1 MKFSGGNIGPIT
13 EPLPMPSANINRSF
27 CEKNVGQSRSPIN
40 EIGKVDEELANNSF
54 SLNTKSLEIPNI
66 NAKPTKSILKNS
78 NLVKS
83 EIRTSSIDDDI
94 DGELTI
100 VI

>member
-1 MKFSGGNIGPIT
+1 M
-13 EPLPMPSANINRSF
+13 NRSISQQ
-27 CEKNVGQSRSPIN
+27 NVGESRNQIN
-40 EIGKVDEELANNSF
+40 EIRKMDEKMANNSF

-83 EIRTSSIDDDI
+83 EMRASSIDDDI
-94 DGELTI
+94 DGELTNR
-100 VI
+100 V